1 MEQDRIK
8 LLIVED
14 NLEMCEILK
23 DFFRITP
30 EIDLCGIAHNGQEAL
45 HQIFLVEPD
54 VVLLDIIMPTL
65 DGISVLERLKESNLD
80 KKPCIIVAS
89 AISQESITNRALSLG
104 ASYYM
109 IKPYNLS
116 DLLSRIILITSST
129 PKNHLETKE
138 KKQGLRGLIAK
149 YIIDMGMT
157 TNVLG
162 YPYCVE
168 AVYILINSK
177 HRCSIVKDIYTA
189 VADKYNTTPE
199 CVESA
204 IRKAIHRI
212 FLLNNEV
219 FQEITSFEGAYITKQ
234 PSNGRFLTMLS
245 EYIKL
250 NLDLT

>member
-1 MEQDRIK
+1 
-8 LLIVED
+8 
-14 NLEMCEILK
+14 
-23 DFFRITP
+23 
-30 EIDLCGIAHNGQEAL
+30 
-45 HQIFLVEPD
+45 
-54 VVLLDIIMPTL
+54 
-65 DGISVLERLKESNLD
+65 
-80 KKPCIIVAS
+80 
-89 AISQESITNRALSLG
+89 
-104 ASYYM
+104 M

-212 FLLNNEV
+212 FLLNTE
-219 FQEITSFEGAYITKQ
+219 SGAAFPGHLYHPAWQ
-234 PSNGRFLTMLS
+234 PESCRS
-245 EYIKL
+245 EKSPGNIS
-250 NLDLT
+250 TVQ